1 MRMIRIQEGFER
13 GVFVLQDG
21 LDRGAWRVGTLP
33 KMLREAEAMAGSAPT
48 SVLVVNQ
55 DHGVMKC
62 LRYLPG
68 RTVIEE
74 DPRLIY
80 DQPVL

>member
-1 MRMIRIQEGFER
+1 MIRIQEGFER

-21 LDRGAWRVGTLP
+21 LDRGAWRVGSLP
-33 KMLREAEAMAGSAPT
+33 RMLREADAIARSVPT

-55 DHGVMKC
+55 DADVVKC

-68 RTVIEE
+68 RAVVEE

-80 DQPVL
+80 G